1 MDSLFLNRHQRK
13 PLQANMRCI
22 LLVAAAILLQGFAL
36 SAVPELAV
44 TNAMTVSRAEVNP
57 VVASLDFVTADKQT
71 KRKKKR
77 KTSRQKDKRL

>member
-1 MDSLFLNRHQRK
+1 
-13 PLQANMRCI
+13 MRCI

-36 SAVPELAV
+36 IAVPKLAV
-44 TNAMTVSRAEVNP
+44 TNAMTVSRTEVNP

>member
-1 MDSLFLNRHQRK
+1 MHR
-13 PLQANMRCI
+13 I
-22 LLVAAAILLQGFAL
+22 LLVATAILLQGFAL

-44 TNAMTVSRAEVNP
+44 TNAMTVSRVAVNP

>member
-1 MDSLFLNRHQRK
+1 LNRHQRK
-13 PLQANMRCI
+13 PLQANMLCI

>member
-1 MDSLFLNRHQRK
+1 
-13 PLQANMRCI
+13 MRCVLI
-22 LLVAAAILLQGFAL
+22 VATAILLQGFAL
-36 SAVPELAV
+36 IAMPESAV

>member
-1 MDSLFLNRHQRK
+1 
-13 PLQANMRCI
+13 MRCI

-77 KTSRQKDKRL
+77 KMSRQTDKRL